1 MDFEEFI
8 GDLGDSVILVKS
20 WFRGLLDPRPVNLS
34 LHNKM
39 IDRLVL
45 ATIRSSLPDEKARVS
60 CDLLFRSHFSGDE
73 DLVVRRAFDAIVAD
87 DGDTDKSHSQE
98 SMDLVYAF
106 LHGKENDA
114 IEPEVLDE
122 SMMASFF
129 AIVTSDF
136 RDTSLVR
143 TRLKWDEHRC
153 AARYRRPI

>member
-1 MDFEEFI
+1 
-8 GDLGDSVILVKS
+8 
-20 WFRGLLDPRPVNLS
+20 
-34 LHNKM
+34 M

-60 CDLLFRSHFSGDE
+60 FDLLFRSHFSGDE

-143 TRLKWDEHRC
+143 TRLKWDEHVAQLVTDFSSLSSHHAFKGC
-153 AARYRRPI
+153 VAALDGWLCGIKVPPSAKPIQTHL